1 MNASVG
7 GFMKVKVAWF
17 VLFLMVLSVPL
28 SQAAEAALSSLK
40 FKDTDISTVFKA
52 IEKKAAL
59 EGKKI
64 AIVTTPEVFGL
75 VTVDLENVDWKTAL
89 KVILKMYD
97 LGYIQDG
104 NILTVSTL
112 TKIQEDQKKEDDA
125 IFASGGMKIE
135 AFKLKHVE
143 AADAAKM
150 ITPFLTK
157 EGKVSVMDAVNKQ
170 GWGFSASTSGM
181 MNVPDSGSGSSYVS
195 QPATIQNT
203 TKMTRTRILAVSDTP
218 MVVRQVAKLIE
229 EIDVAPKQVLIRAIL
244 LEVVNNK
251 FFDLGLDFG
260 TTNTSG
266 TPGYVLN
273 GQDYKLGTASRF
285 SELGVTNPATPAST
299 VLNSGLKFDFAK
311 VKGTDFQVVLKALQE
326 DENTNTLSTP
336 SILTM
341 DGREATILVGQ
352 QYPIVDTTSS
362 TANSDTVGGSLS
374 YYQNIGIQLRVVP
387 QIVGDNESQV
397 NLIVHPTVSNTNDTV
412 KVYGSSATSATDTP
426 IAQYPIIDT
435 REAETQMI
443 IDDGDTVVLGG
454 LLSDADAKDLA
465 GVPFLSDIPLLGK
478 LFDRLTKSG
487 VKKDLLIFLTVKIV
501 RPSTVLPSD
510 VLDRTKI
517 DAMTKGI

>member
-1 MNASVG
+1 
-7 GFMKVKVAWF
+7 
-17 VLFLMVLSVPL
+17 
-28 SQAAEAALSSLK
+28 
-40 FKDTDISTVFKA
+40 
-52 IEKKAAL
+52 L

-112 TKIQEDQKKEDDA
+112 TKIQEDEKKEDDA

-181 MNVPDSGSGSSYVS
+181 MNVPDANSGSNYVS

-203 TKMTRTRILAVSDTP
+203 TKMTRTKILAVSDTP

-244 LEVVNNK
+244 LEVK
-251 FFDLGLDFG
+251 KDTLYDLGLDFG
-260 TTNTSG
+260 TPSD
-266 TPGYVLN
+266 TPGSASIFN
-273 GQDYKLGTASRF
+273 KDFNMGTASRF
-285 SELGVTNPATPAST
+285 PITPNAFTPAESGVTPS
-299 VLNSGLKFDFAK
+299 NSGLEFNIAK
-311 VKGTDFQVVLKALQE
+311 VNGTKFEVVLHALQE
-326 DENTNTLSTP
+326 DEDTNTLSTP
-336 SILTM
+336 TVLTM
-341 DGREATILVGQ
+341 DGREATILVGK
-352 QYPIVDTTSS
+352 QYPILETTAS

-387 QIVGDNESQV
+387 QIVGDNENQV
-397 NLIVHPTVSNTNDTV
+397 NLIVHPTVSDQNGTV
-412 KVYGSSATSATDTP
+412 DVKGGTTGTAT
-426 IAQYPIIDT
+426 IASYPIIDT

-443 IDDGDTVVLGG
+443 VDDGDTVILGG
-454 LLSDADAKDLA
+454 LLSDSKTKELM
-465 GVPFLSDIPLLGK
+465 GVPFLSNIPLFGK
-478 LFDRLTKSG
+478 LFDRLTKDG
-487 VKKDLLIFLTVKIV
+487 EKIDLVIFLTVKIV
-501 RPSTVLPSD
+501 RPSTVLPAD

-517 DAMTKGI
+517 DAITKGI